1 MAIIDTLNIHYW
13 DVFPRKIKVSLSAWE
28 RSVPLSIR
36 GASIDYPEFESTDST
51 IAWVDS
57 DGVVHLGLQ
66 AGATMIMVYDSW
78 ERTSVRYVEVEVI
91 DPAVAAAPVWM
102 AWEEQS

>member
-13 DVFPRKIKVSLSAWE
+13 DVFPRKIKVSVSAWE

-36 GASIDYPEFESTDST
+36 GASTLYPEFESADST

-78 ERTSVRYVEVEVI
+78 GRTSVRYVEVEVI